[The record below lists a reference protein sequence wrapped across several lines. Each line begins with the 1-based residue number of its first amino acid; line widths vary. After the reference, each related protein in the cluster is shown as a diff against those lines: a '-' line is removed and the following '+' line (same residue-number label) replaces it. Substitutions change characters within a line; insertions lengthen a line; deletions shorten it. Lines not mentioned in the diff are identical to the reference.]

1 MKYIKNLKAA
11 QETLTHSNVPVDVE
25 YWQINDSVFKDK
37 LRMFLRLWY
46 FPVGGGKLSK
56 TKSKQLEA
64 LKQFNLSQEGVNCHI
79 KSV

>member
-37 LRMFLRLWY
+37 LRMFL
-46 FPVGGGKLSK
+46 
-56 TKSKQLEA
+56 
-64 LKQFNLSQEGVNCHI
+64 
-79 KSV
+79 